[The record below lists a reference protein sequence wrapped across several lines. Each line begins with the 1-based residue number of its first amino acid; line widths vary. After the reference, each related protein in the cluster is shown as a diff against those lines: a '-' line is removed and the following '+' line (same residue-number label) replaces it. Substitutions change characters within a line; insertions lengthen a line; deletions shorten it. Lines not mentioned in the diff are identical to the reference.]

1 MTKTNVIFKFTQ
13 RAFWLYIMEATI
25 VLVIVMLTG
34 VYR

>member
-13 RAFWLYIMEATI
+13 TALWLYITEATI
-25 VLVIVMLTG
+25 VLVVVMLTG